1 MRKGLRAGKRV
12 VRSVAKG
19 VRSGVGHMRQIERRR
34 FGRFKAQRLGCNKG
48 VVLDLSG
55 GGMRLR
61 CTRRLSGRT
70 EIKLWT
76 ALEGLTVHG
85 HVVWTRRLG
94 FRKYEIGVEF
104 CDLTP
109 ATQAALN
116 NCAVYL
122 ASQFGTE

>member
-1 MRKGLRAGKRV
+1 MRKSLRAGKKV
-12 VRSVAKG
+12 VRNVASG
-19 VRSGVGHMRQIERRR
+19 FRSGVARMGSTERRR

-61 CTRRLSGRT
+61 YNRRLSGRIA
-70 EIKLWT
+70 IKVWT
-76 ALEGLTVHG
+76 PREGITVQG

-109 ATQAALN
+109 AMTQGLN
-116 NCAVYL
+116 NCATYL
-122 ASQFGTE
+122 ASHVGAS

>member
-1 MRKGLRAGKRV
+1 MRKSLRAGKKV
-12 VRSVAKG
+12 VRNVASG
-19 VRSGVGHMRQIERRR
+19 FRSGVARLGSTERRR

-55 GGMRLR
+55 GGVRLR
-61 CTRRLSGRT
+61 CSRRLSGRI

-76 ALEGLTVHG
+76 PREGVAVHG
-85 HVVWTRRLG
+85 NVVWTRRLG

-109 ATQAALN
+109 VIRQGLN
-116 NCAVYL
+116 NCAAYL
-122 ASQFGTE
+122 ASRIGAS